1 MTDKLHVQIALVGG
15 SPTPVYQGIV
25 HIKPRQVILA
35 CSRQTRLLADSIK
48 EQLQLFAAEELAGGY
63 TDKDV
68 FIYELSDND
77 LSKMYDIAETIVS
90 SLSPEVQLSLN
101 LTSGMKLW
109 SLIFDEV
116 FSSQRPDCLRFTIG
130 QDGTLFNLTDK
141 TFGEK
146 VAFDMYAQ
154 FKLLGHH
161 LDAST
166 PLQEYTEEDEKVLNK
181 VWSINKTGTGF
192 KYFAFHSITA
202 KFLETYQKANQNILM
217 RKDFGVTSNKPDSDL
232 SWVAETRTFECR
244 LGYSAYTFSSEHVEH
259 IVLNTGWFEYYVA
272 HLVGKI
278 YQKEKVWLNCLFK
291 DVNNQA
297 KNEIDIIAD
306 MGSRLLFVECKTQ
319 VYESTDVDK
328 FRTAVRNYGG
338 LGSIPLFVTLLE
350 MKDLARE
357 KCVDSKITTFYINNP
372 AYKSETEVVE
382 ALRVLLKDLAQ
393 KWNV

>member
-25 HIKPRQVILA
+25 HLKPKQVILA
-35 CSRQTRLLADSIK
+35 CSEQTRQLADSIK
-48 EQLQLFAAEELAGGY
+48 KQLQLFAAEEMSGGY

-68 FIYELSDND
+68 FIYELSDKD
-77 LSKMYDIAETIVS
+77 MTKMYDIAETIVF

-232 SWVAETRTFECR
+232 SWVAE
-244 LGYSAYTFSSEHVEH
+244 
-259 IVLNTGWFEYYVA
+259 
-272 HLVGKI
+272 
-278 YQKEKVWLNCLFK
+278 
-291 DVNNQA
+291 
-297 KNEIDIIAD
+297 
-306 MGSRLLFVECKTQ
+306 SRAAG
-319 VYESTDVDK
+319 
-328 FRTAVRNYGG
+328 R
-338 LGSIPLFVTLLE
+338 
-350 MKDLARE
+350 
-357 KCVDSKITTFYINNP
+357 
-372 AYKSETEVVE
+372 
-382 ALRVLLKDLAQ
+382 
-393 KWNV
+393 

>member
-25 HIKPRQVILA
+25 HLKPKQVILA
-35 CSRQTRLLADSIK
+35 CSEQTRELANSIK
-48 EQLQLFAAEELAGGY
+48 EQMQLFAAEEMAGGY

-68 FIYELSDND
+68 FIYELSDKD
-77 LSKMYDIAETIVS
+77 MTKMYDVAETIVS
-90 SLSPEVQLSLN
+90 SFSPDVQLSLN

-116 FSSQRPDCLRFTIG
+116 FGAKRPDCLRFFIG
-130 QDGTLFNLTDK
+130 QDGTFFNLTDK
-141 TFGEK
+141 AFGEP

-166 PLQEYTEEDEKVLNK
+166 PLQDYTEEDETVLNK
-181 VWSINKTGTGF
+181 VWSINKTGTGY

-202 KFLETYQKANQNILM
+202 KFLENYQKANQNLLL
-217 RKDFGVTSNKPDSDL
+217 RKDFMATSVKPDADL
-232 SWVAETRTFECR
+232 SWEAESRTFDCR

-272 HLVGKI
+272 HLLGKI
-278 YQKEKVWLNCLFK
+278 YKKEKVWLNCLFK
-291 DVNNQA
+291 DANNQS

-306 MGSRLLFVECKTQ
+306 MGNRLLFVECKTQ

-338 LGSIPLFVTLLE
+338 LGSIPLFVTLHE

-357 KCVDSKITTFYINNP
+357 KCNDSKITTFYINNP
-372 AYKSETEVVE
+372 AYKNEAEVVGALKSLLE
-382 ALRVLLKDLAQ
+382 ALAK